1 MNKIQKF
8 LCVFDGH
15 HKTDFSF
22 NKELRTKSAPKK
34 PKNVD
39 PFFFLD
45 NMVGVPP
52 PIRNMQELAPTTPTF
67 RPTGGVNPPKVAKTA
82 NFEKPKSGLPA

>member
-1 MNKIQKF
+1 MFNVNKNWWK
-8 LCVFDGH
+8 H
-15 HKTDFSF
+15 F

-52 PIRNMQELAPTTPTF
+52 LIRNVQELAPTTHTF
-67 RPTGGVNPPKVAKTA
+67 GPTGGVNPPKVAKTA